1 MHDQPDRSAASLQ
14 PISDPTTILTDA
26 DRSSSRIWHRSNP
39 PCPLRGQR
47 THGREQSRT
56 VRKALTPKRKEPVT
70 TIPTAKYAQI
80 GGSGTWGARFPEDI
94 ELPNVELMQIYDGFD
109 TPYGRSAPFKL
120 LRIADQPVWRTAM
133 HGMWDGPGARPRTAL
148 GCGQA
153 GGLGAGTGRRRVGH
167 GGRFRGRNPEAGQ
180 ERRAP
185 LPPWSVTVNTDFMM
199 FIRPEDDQPFTG
211 GRRRSAR
218 FKDPFCPI
226 MRAHLFKAAQQERKF
241 PHVFDSGVY
250 VCTPWGRFETVKEI
264 QVFADMG
271 AHVVGPHAGARSPGL
286 PQSGHT
292 AGVGGHRLQS
302 RGGAGTNGSATRRR
316 IWPTFIAVART
327 TWGR

>member
-1 MHDQPDRSAASLQ
+1 M
-14 PISDPTTILTDA
+14 
-26 DRSSSRIWHRSNP
+26 
-39 PCPLRGQR
+39 
-47 THGREQSRT
+47 
-56 VRKALTPKRKEPVT
+56 T

-133 HGMWDGPGARPRTAL
+133 HGMWDGPGARPRTPWVAAKQVAWVL
-148 GCGQA
+148 EQA
-153 GGLGAGTGRRRVGH
+153 GVEWAMVEGSVG
-167 GGRFRGRNPEAGQ
+167 GIQRPDKAA
-180 ERRAP
+180 AP

-271 AHVVGPHAGARSPGL
+271 AHVVGHTLGHEVPVFRKAGIRLASVGIVSNHAEGRDEWVGDAAEDMADFYRSCPHYLGPVMVNAMQALIESGEEPPADPDIFIYGLGQFPVAGA
-286 PQSGHT
+286 
-292 AGVGGHRLQS
+292 
-302 RGGAGTNGSATRRR
+302 
-316 IWPTFIAVART
+316 
-327 TWGR
+327 